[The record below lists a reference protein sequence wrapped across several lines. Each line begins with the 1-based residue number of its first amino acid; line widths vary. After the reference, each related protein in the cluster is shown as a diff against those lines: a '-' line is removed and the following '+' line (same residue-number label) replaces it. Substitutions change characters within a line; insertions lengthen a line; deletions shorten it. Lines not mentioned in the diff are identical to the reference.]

1 MWCKALGAVLGMGA
15 LVELV
20 ASVSSVLCSLL
31 TALSFP
37 TQTWPSTSQ
46 VTAGW
51 WLTSATVA
59 LSMPFSVLSSWASM
73 CAPQRPESSLAQP
86 AP

>member
-1 MWCKALGAVLGMGA
+1 MWRKALGAVLGMGA

-37 TQTWPSTSQ
+37 TQTWPSTSR
-46 VTAGW
+46 VMAGW

-59 LSMPFSVLSSWASM
+59 LSMPFSALSSWALT